1 MTEVFS
7 VSSYFDFGEA
17 DSIKNLAQLGGVGGR
32 RYSCREIEVLFIK
45 SSYLVYVGMIY

>member
-1 MTEVFS
+1 MS
-7 VSSYFDFGEA
+7 VVISTLESVG
-17 DSIKNLAQLGGVGGR
+17 DSIKNLAPLGGVGGR